1 MRVIMKNFE
10 NELQNAYK
18 EIERLKVENDQL
30 RQLLQQHQIKIPNR
44 NDQKYGQ
51 SDAKEAKLRKRIAIF
66 KSLFKGRNDVF
77 AYRWK
82 LKNGKF
88 GYSPAKKSGSG
99 YHIPLTDQQ
108 IYDHLS
114 GEKTI
119 GLYPLLLDNTCWFLT
134 VDFDKKDWKK
144 DVKAFIHTCKMMK
157 IPFSTERSR
166 SGNGAHIWI
175 FFSEPVLARVARK
188 LGKILLA
195 KTKETFGNNGLNSY
209 DRFFP
214 NQDTM
219 PEGKLGNLI
228 ALPLQGVPRKQG
240 NSIFIDENFQ
250 PYSNQWLYLSKVEK
264 MSKHEV
270 ESIVK
275 RFDTEEKTLR
285 VHESMPRTEEIPEK
299 INVICKNGIYIRKQG
314 IPGYLL
320 QEIAQLAKF
329 SNPAFYK
336 AEKKRLSTKQIPRI
350 IDCSEEMSD
359 KLLLP
364 RGCMDE
370 LAKMLKNKSIE
381 IVMEDETNYG
391 KPIGLEFQGKLS
403 VQQEDCL
410 QQMLAHN
417 IGILSATTGFGK
429 TVVAASMIAKRN
441 VNTLVIVHRNQLMEQ
456 WKERLTAFLDID
468 SKSIGIVGGGKNTA
482 KGIVDIATIQSLS
495 NKGAVKD
502 IIRKYG
508 QIIVDECHHFS
519 SFTYEKVLKETDAAF
534 IYGLT
539 ATPKRKHGHELIMKM
554 QLGPIRYKVN
564 AKDQAK
570 VHPFKHILILRFTS
584 FKSADNEKDVQE
596 LYSEL
601 VHHEA
606 RNNMIFND
614 VLKELDHGSFPIV
627 LTERIEHIKE
637 LNKKFQRFV
646 KNIIVLTGELSKKEK
661 EQRLNILETLPD
673 NEERLV
679 IATGKYIGEGFDNTR
694 LDTMFLT
701 IPISWQGTLQQYV
714 GRLHRLHA
722 DKTVVKV
729 YDYVDV
735 KEAMFEKMYK
745 NRRKGDKSLGY
756 VVEGT
761 ETGSVTQQMNLF

>member
-1 MRVIMKNFE
+1 MKNVE
-10 NELQNAYK
+10 NEIHNAYQ

-30 RQLLQQHQIKIPNR
+30 RQLLQQHQIEIPNR
-44 NDQKYGQ
+44 NDQEYGQ
-51 SDAKEAKLRKRIAIF
+51 SDAKEAKLRKRMAIF
-66 KSLFKGRNDVF
+66 KSLFKGRSDVF

-82 LKNGKF
+82 LKNGKV

-119 GLYPLLLDNTCWFLT
+119 GLYPLLLDNTCWFLV

-157 IPFSTERSR
+157 IPFSMERSR

-175 FFSEPVLARVARK
+175 FFSEPVLARVTRK

-209 DRFFP
+209 DRLFP

-228 ALPLQGVPRKQG
+228 ALPLQGIPRKQG

-250 PYSNQWLYLSKVEK
+250 PYSNQWLYLSNIKK
-264 MSKHEV
+264 LNKHEV
-270 ESIVK
+270 ELIVK
-275 RFDTEEKTLR
+275 RFDTEEKKLR
-285 VHESMPRTEEIPEK
+285 VHESIPHTEKMPKK
-299 INVICKNGIYIRKQG
+299 INVIYKNGIYILKQG

-320 QEIAQLAKF
+320 QEIVQLAKF

-350 IDCSEEMSD
+350 IDCSEETVD
-359 KLLLP
+359 QLLLP
-364 RGCMDE
+364 RGCMEE
-370 LAKMLKNKSIE
+370 LVEMLKKKSIN

-391 KPIGLEFQGKLS
+391 IPIGVEFQGELS
-403 VQQEDCL
+403 VQQMDAL
-410 QQMLAHN
+410 QQMQAHHT
-417 IGILSATTGFGK
+417 GVLSATTGFGK

-456 WKERLTAFLDID
+456 WKERLAAFLDID
-468 SKSIGIVGGGKNTA
+468 PKSIGIIGGGKNTA
-482 KGIVDIATIQSLS
+482 KGILDIATIQSLS
-495 NKGAVKD
+495 NKGDVKD
-502 IIRKYG
+502 IIQKYG
-508 QIIVDECHHFS
+508 QVIVDECHHFS
-519 SFTYEKVLKETDAAF
+519 AFTFEKVLKKTNAAYV
-534 IYGLT
+534 YGLT
-539 ATPKRKHGHELIMKM
+539 ATPKRKDGHESIMKM
-554 QLGPIRYKVN
+554 QLDPIRYKVT

-570 VHPFKHILILRFTS
+570 VRPFKHILIPRFTS
-584 FKSADNEKDVQE
+584 FKSADSEKDIQE

-606 RNNMIFND
+606 RNDMIFND
-614 VLKELDHGSFPIV
+614 VLKELDHGSFPII
-627 LTERIEHIKE
+627 LTERIEHVKE
-637 LNKKFQRFV
+637 LEKKFQRFV
-646 KNIIVLTGELSKKEK
+646 KTIIVLTGELSKKEK
-661 EQRLNILETLPD
+661 EQRLKILETLSD

-679 IATGKYIGEGFDNTR
+679 IATGKYIGEGFDNPC

-701 IPISWQGTLQQYV
+701 MPISWPGTLQQYV

-745 NRRKGDKSLGY
+745 NRRKGYKSLGY
-756 VVEGT
+756 VVAGA
-761 ETGSVTQQMNLF
+761 ETGSVTQQLNLF